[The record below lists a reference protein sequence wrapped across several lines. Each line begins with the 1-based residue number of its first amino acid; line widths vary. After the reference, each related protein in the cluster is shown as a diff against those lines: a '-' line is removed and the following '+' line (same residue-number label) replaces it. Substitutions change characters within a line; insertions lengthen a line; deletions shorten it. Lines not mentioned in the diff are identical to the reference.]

1 MRGLLSFLR
10 REWLFCLLLALLPL
24 LTVLAPGPTSDT
36 IRHLPELL
44 HTETLL
50 LLAGLLVLTRGI
62 ESSGYLAAAGAW
74 LVARV
79 PTQRALALLL
89 VAFSAVLSMAVTNDV
104 ALFIVVPLTLALRDL
119 APLPLGRL
127 VIFEALAVNAGSA
140 LSPIGNPQNLY
151 LWQRSGAEFTTF
163 LTAMAPLVV
172 PLLLVLLLITAAVFP
187 GQRVAIRPAAS
198 AAPTRPRLLA
208 AALGLY
214 PLFIP
219 LADRG
224 FGVIALLA
232 ILLLF
237 ILCWRDV
244 LRGVDWLLLGV
255 FALMFL
261 DLGLL
266 AGLPGWAEPAAQ
278 ASASPLGAFFA
289 GIGLSQAISNVPA
302 AIFLATATE
311 PWPAAC
317 AAAHGT
323 CVWVPLAWG
332 VTVGGFG
339 LALGS
344 LANLIALRLA
354 GLPHLWVAFHAWSL
368 AALAVAT
375 AIGWLMLDAVA
386 PG

>member
-1 MRGLLSFLR
+1 MAFLR

-24 LTVLAPGPTSDT
+24 LTILAPGPTSAT

-44 HTETLL
+44 HTDTLIL
-50 LLAGLLVLTRGI
+50 LTGLLVLTRGI
-62 ESSGYLAAAGAW
+62 ESSGYLAAAGVW

-79 PTQRALALLL
+79 QTQRALALLL
-89 VAFSAVLSMAVTNDV
+89 VAFSAVLSMVVTNDV

-119 APLPLGRL
+119 APLPLSRL

-140 LSPIGNPQNLY
+140 LTPIGNPQNLF
-151 LWQRSGAEFTTF
+151 LWQRSGADFTTF
-163 LTAMAPLVV
+163 IAAMAPLVV
-172 PLLLVLLLITAAVFP
+172 PLVLVLVLTTAIAFP
-187 GQRVAIRPAAS
+187 GDRVALQPAAS
-198 AAPTRPRLLA
+198 AAPQRARLFA
-208 AALGLY
+208 VALGLY
-214 PLFIP
+214 PLFIL
-219 LADRG
+219 LADSG
-224 FGVIALLA
+224 YGAIALFGVLLIFLA
-232 ILLLF
+232 R
-237 ILCWRDV
+237 WRDV

-266 AGLPGWAEPAAQ
+266 AGMPGWAEPAAQ
-278 ASASPLGAFFA
+278 AAASPLDAFFA
-289 GIGLSQAISNVPA
+289 GIALSQTVSNVPA

-339 LALGS
+339 LVIGS

-354 GLPHLWVAFHAWSL
+354 GLAHLWVAFHAWSL